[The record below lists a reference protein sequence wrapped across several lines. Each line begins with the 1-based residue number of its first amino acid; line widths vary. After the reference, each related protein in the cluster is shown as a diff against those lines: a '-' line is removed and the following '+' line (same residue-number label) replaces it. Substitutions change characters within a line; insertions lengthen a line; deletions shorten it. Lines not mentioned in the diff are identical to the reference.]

1 MRKLIFILFSLIS
14 LSAVQAQNFPGV
26 KVQDVKGNTFDTK
39 DLIDGKTPF
48 VVSFWS
54 TTCKPC
60 MKELDAISEAL
71 EDWLSEVEFRMVAVS
86 IDDSRSLAR
95 AKAQSAG
102 RGWEGFILLFD
113 PNQDFKRA
121 MNVIFTPQV
130 FVYDKNGNQ
139 VYAHTGYTPG
149 NEAELLEVLKK
160 LK

>member
-1 MRKLIFILFSLIS
+1 MKKLIFILFALVS
-14 LSAVQAQNFPGV
+14 LSAAQAQNFPSV
-26 KVQDVKGNTFDTK
+26 KVQDLKGNSFDTK
-39 DLIDGKTPF
+39 DLINGKTPF
-48 VVSFWS
+48 IISFWS

-71 EDWLSEVEFRMVAVS
+71 EDWLSEVDFRMVAVS

-95 AKAQSAG
+95 AKAQSTG
-102 RGWEGFILLFD
+102 RGWEDFTLIFD

>member
-1 MRKLIFILFSLIS
+1 MKKILFVLFGLLSLAAI
-14 LSAVQAQNFPGV
+14 QAQNFPTV
-26 KVQDVKGNTFDTK
+26 KVQDIKGNTFDTQE
-39 DLIDGKTPF
+39 LIDGKTPF

-60 MKELDAISEAL
+60 MKELDAISEVL
-71 EDWLSEVEFRMVAVS
+71 EDWQEEVDFRMVAVS

-95 AKAQSAG
+95 AKALTAG
-102 RGWEGFILLFD
+102 RGWEAFVLLFD

-121 MNVIFTPQV
+121 TNVIFTPQV
-130 FVYDKNGNQ
+130 FVFDKDGKQ

-160 LK
+160 LE